1 MGALRTVAD
10 TRCVMTAGNRQSY
23 LRNAVLQASPE
34 QLHLMLFDGAIRFAM
49 QGREAIER
57 KDFEATYDRLTR
69 AQKIVLEMQNG
80 LRPEVNREL
89 CERMS
94 SLYNFIHRKLVSASI
109 NADVSDIDD
118 AVKILKIERETWLML
133 LDKVNAERAGQGGS
147 EIEPTAEPGS
157 LSVQG

>member
-1 MGALRTVAD
+1 
-10 TRCVMTAGNRQSY
+10 MTAGNRKSY

-49 QGREAIER
+49 QGRDAIER
-57 KDFEATYDRLTR
+57 KDFETIYDRLTR
-69 AQKIVLEMQNG
+69 AQRIVLEMQSG

-89 CERMS
+89 AERMAA
-94 SLYNFIHRKLVSASI
+94 LYNFIHRKLVSASI
-109 NADVSDIDD
+109 NASVSDIDD

-133 LDKVNAERAGQGGS
+133 IDKVNAERAKEGGP
-147 EIEPTAEPGS
+147 EVDYPAESGS